1 MNEKTLFSIIIPV
14 YNAQDTI
21 RRTLQSVLNQTF
33 SSYEII
39 VVNDGSRDNS
49 ARILQEFAHYP
60 QVTVLNQINA
70 GVSAARNSGL
80 QQASGDYVLF
90 LDADDWV
97 DDNFLMS
104 FKLNLN
110 AWPAE
115 AVDLMVGNL
124 NDNRIGKVSQAGF
137 FSQQDIPY
145 VLGEL
150 EMSDNI
156 GYLHNKCYRRQ
167 IIDDLH
173 LRFMEGVSMSEDLLF
188 NLKFFSCV
196 SNFLITP
203 GAAYHYED
211 VAGSLSKRKVQYSE
225 LKVRKQSLTDLYD
238 SIVEKY
244 ASGNLDHFLKAIS
257 KRVLALDMQ
266 IVTAMY
272 HASFSPADIAQ
283 EINQIKR
290 GKYSKGIFT
299 LLNKNEKLKYMI
311 MNLNTITAYY
321 FLYALYRM
329 RAF

>member
-14 YNAQDTI
+14 YNAQNTI

-80 QQASGDYVLF
+80 QQASGEYVLF

-115 AVDLMVGNL
+115 SVDLMVGNL

-311 MNLNTITAYY
+311 MNLNTLTAYY

>member
-1 MNEKTLFSIIIPV
+1 MNEKPLFSIIIPV
-14 YNAQDTI
+14 YNSQKTI
-21 RRTLQSVLNQTF
+21 RRTLLSVLNQTF
-33 SSYEII
+33 ISYEVV
-39 VVNDGSRDNS
+39 VVNDGSSDGS
-49 ARILQEFAHYP
+49 AAIVDEFSHYP
-60 QVTVLNQINA
+60 QVTVIHQVNG

-80 QQASGDYVLF
+80 LRASGEFVLF

-104 FKLNLN
+104 FKQNLN

-115 AVDLMVGNL
+115 TVELMVGNL
-124 NDNRIGKVSQAGF
+124 HDTRVGKVSQAGF
-137 FSQQDIPY
+137 FSQDDIPY

-167 IIDDLH
+167 IIHDLD
-173 LRFMEGVSMSEDLLF
+173 LRFMEGISMSEDLLF
-188 NLKFFSCV
+188 NLRFFSGV
-196 SNFLITP
+196 NNILITP

-225 LKVRKQSLTDLYD
+225 LKVRKQSLVALYD
-238 SIVEKY
+238 SIVDKY
-244 ASGNLDHFLKAIS
+244 QSGDIEHFLRAIS

-272 HASFSPADIAQ
+272 HSSFSSADIAQ
-283 EINQIKR
+283 EIEQIKR

-311 MNLNTITAYY
+311 MNLNTLTAYY

>member
-1 MNEKTLFSIIIPV
+1 MRLVI
-14 YNAQDTI
+14 A
-21 RRTLQSVLNQTF
+21 
-33 SSYEII
+33 
-39 VVNDGSRDNS
+39 GCSRPG
-49 ARILQEFAHYP
+49 E
-60 QVTVLNQINA
+60 
-70 GVSAARNSGL
+70 
-80 QQASGDYVLF
+80 YVLF

-110 AWPAE
+110 APAE

-188 NLKFFSCV
+188 NLKFSAASVIFS
-196 SNFLITP
+196 LP

-244 ASGNLDHFLKAIS
+244 ASGNLDHF
-257 KRVLALDMQ
+257 
-266 IVTAMY
+266 
-272 HASFSPADIAQ
+272 
-283 EINQIKR
+283 
-290 GKYSKGIFT
+290 
-299 LLNKNEKLKYMI
+299 
-311 MNLNTITAYY
+311 
-321 FLYALYRM
+321 
-329 RAF
+329 

>member
-14 YNAQDTI
+14 YNAQNTI

-80 QQASGDYVLF
+80 QQACGEYVLF

-115 AVDLMVGNL
+115 SVDLMVGNL

-311 MNLNTITAYY
+311 MNLNTLTAYY

>member
-14 YNAQDTI
+14 YNAQNTI

-49 ARILQEFAHYP
+49 AQILQEFAHYP

-80 QQASGDYVLF
+80 QQARGEYVLF

>member
-14 YNAQDTI
+14 YNAQNTI

-80 QQASGDYVLF
+80 QQASGEYVLF

-124 NDNRIGKVSQAGF
+124 NDNRIGRVSQAGF